1 MEASMCGIVGYI
13 GKIRQHPS
21 SLMDSPNWNTADMIR
36 RGWPFLTAAKSTSP
50 NLWED

>member
-13 GKIRQHPS
+13 GKNQAAPIVLDGLS
-21 SLMDSPNWNTADMIR
+21 NWNTADMIR
-36 RGWPFLTAAKSTSP
+36 RGWPFLTGAKSTSP